1 MVLFVPASQSKR
13 FLKHPIL
20 HPFHAEDRLA
30 TFSNS
35 FTNGPFSSQRSV
47 DLLNES
53 DSANLVQE
61 LPVKFY
67 ASQHSFDVAS

>member
-1 MVLFVPASQSKR
+1 MVLFVPASKAKR

-20 HPFHAEDRLA
+20 HPLHAEDRLA

-35 FTNGPFSSQRSV
+35 VTYGPFSSQRSV

-53 DSANLVQE
+53 DFANLEQV
-61 LPVKFY
+61 LPVKFH
-67 ASQHSFDVAS
+67 ASQHFFDVAS